1 MSRLHQVVFDWLDNV
16 LARRHDLRRERR
28 HPLLVLYDA
37 ALNGDF
43 DAAAEL
49 IDDACEYVMMPHG
62 GLTRETGCPKAMGR
76 GAGAFDRTAHRQSPS
91 MSRPQNGSLRVRQ

>member
-16 LARRHDLRRERR
+16 LPRRHDLRRERR
-28 HPLLVLYDA
+28 HLFWSLYDA

-49 IDDACEYVMMPHG
+49 IDDACE
-62 GLTRETGCPKAMGR
+62 
-76 GAGAFDRTAHRQSPS
+76 
-91 MSRPQNGSLRVRQ
+91 